1 MYDKVKL
8 VLHALP
14 IGYNWQS
21 VLSRIV
27 AYSYRADGTGGWG
40 VVAWSYYY
48 SYRNV
53 CVIRG

>member
-40 VVAWSYYY
+40 GVAWSYYY